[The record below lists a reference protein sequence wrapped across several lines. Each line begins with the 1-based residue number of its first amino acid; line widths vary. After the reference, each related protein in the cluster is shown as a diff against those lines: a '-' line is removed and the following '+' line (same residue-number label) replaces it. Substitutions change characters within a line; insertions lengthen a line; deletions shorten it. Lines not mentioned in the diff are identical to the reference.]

1 VTRRIAAVLVSLAAV
16 IGLLDPFACRWYSM
30 MTAKAG
36 QPAPGHRGPM
46 DSGVHGVHMNDLP
59 SSAQTHL
66 IDTARRALELLPVP
80 SDYSLDRESVQ
91 AKAADTALWDKDQSR
106 FRTPGT
112 ARADRAFDP
121 KDESAGAPPAL
132 EQRVFVNQEVAIPS
146 GLASVGGSPKPFD
159 VPGAVGVEVTT
170 ITDSEDSESG
180 PSEGGRVA
188 LPLTPDQK
196 RTAITIV
203 RVLLANS
210 KTDKAFRAAISD
222 GAMPAWTP
230 PAPKKPGE
238 IQTLV
243 IEIYGGKADVEAVAK
258 RLPVQQLRQLLD

>member
-1 VTRRIAAVLVSLAAV
+1 MTRRIAAVLVSLAAV

-30 MTAKAG
+30 KGSAALADRLPSRPLPAAARSHLLDTAKRALAML
-36 QPAPGHRGPM
+36 PAP
-46 DSGVHGVHMNDLP
+46 SGY
-59 SSAQTHL
+59 A
-66 IDTARRALELLPVP
+66 
-80 SDYSLDRESVQ
+80 LDRELVE
-91 AKAADTALWDKDQSR
+91 AVADEKAIWAGPA
-106 FRTPGT
+106 FGTPGT
-112 ARADRAFDP
+112 ARAERSFDP
-121 KDESAGAPPAL
+121 KNESAETPPTL
-132 EQRVFVNQEVAIPS
+132 EQRVFVNSQVTLPA

-159 VPGAVGVEVTT
+159 VPGAVGVVVTT

-180 PSEGGRVA
+180 SSEGGRVA
-188 LPLTPDQK
+188 LPLTPEQK

-210 KTDKAFRAAISD
+210 KTEKLFRTAISE

-258 RLPVQQLRQLLD
+258 RLPVAELRKLLD